1 MRLVGHRTESTYRR
15 YAIVD
20 EAMLKEGGEKL
31 AMLHSAQTPLEQAE
45 KAAANE
51 K

>member
-31 AMLHSAQTPLEQAE
+31 AILDEAQALLAQAE
-45 KAAANE
+45 AA
-51 K
+51 KMLG